1 MKKIIL
7 TAILIVGATVVSW
20 SQKVITQKVDVKGK
34 NVEMKFDFADTIRV
48 EAWNKNIFEL
58 EVDVNIDDNRF
69 NDYYKLNVNE
79 NAGKVELVEKVDF
92 EGIRKARETKTN
104 SYFSKEIIYRLKIP
118 ASLEF
123 DLKTISGR
131 VVLVGPQG
139 RMSVNTISGFIDYA
153 IPASTKAIIN
163 LSTVTGDVYSDVKF
177 DNKVS
182 KELTLAGTKCDLTLN
197 SGTLP
202 VRLKTISGNIYLRQS
217 KTVN

>member
-20 SQKVITQKVDVKGK
+20 TQKVITQKVDVKDK

-104 SYFSKEIIYRLKIP
+104 SNFSREIIYRLKVP

-131 VVLVGPQG
+131 VVLVGMQG

-153 IPASTKAIIN
+153 IPASTKASIN

-182 KELTLAGTKCDLTLN
+182 KEFALAGTKCDLTLN
-197 SGTLP
+197 GGTLP
-202 VRLKTISGNIYLRQS
+202 VWLKTISGNIYLRQS